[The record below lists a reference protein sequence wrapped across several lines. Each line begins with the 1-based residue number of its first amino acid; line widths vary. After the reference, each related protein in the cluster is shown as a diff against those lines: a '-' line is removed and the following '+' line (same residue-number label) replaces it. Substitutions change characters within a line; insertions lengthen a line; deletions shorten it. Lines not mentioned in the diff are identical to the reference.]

1 MSKKK
6 KKAPP
11 PAKKRF
17 PVVPAIVVSVVLVAG
32 LIVLLSASSSKHG
45 QSTQTRSFSVTGGE
59 TRPVLNPYQFYGM
72 VREAY
77 AAAQAVPQI
86 LDKLFCYCYCHNVP
100 FEHKSLLSCFVTRHG
115 AG

>member
-6 KKAPP
+6 KKAPQP
-11 PAKKRF
+11 PKKKF
-17 PVVPAIVVSVVLVAG
+17 PVIPLVVASLVLVVG
-32 LIVLLSASSSKHG
+32 LIVFLSASSNK
-45 QSTQTRSFSVTGGE
+45 QSGSTLTRSFSVTGGE
-59 TRPVLNPYQFYGM
+59 TRPVLDPYQFYGT